1 MKFAI
6 HGKNVKVTPAIKAY
20 IEEKIGRLDKFLTDA
35 ESITAKV
42 VVRVHNNQQIV
53 EITIPIKGII
63 LRAEERNENLY
74 AAIDLV
80 SEKLE
85 RQVKKNKTKLKDK
98 IDYEMLQSFKQTTV
112 DEEEPEKAQIVRR
125 KKLEM
130 KPMDEEEAI
139 LQMDLLG
146 HDFFVYHDYKI
157 DAICVLYRRKDGKYG
172 LIVTE

>member
-1 MKFAI
+1 MKFNI
-6 HGKNVKVTPAIKAY
+6 RGEKVKITPAINDY
-20 IEEKIGRLDKFLTDA
+20 IEDKIGRLDKFMTNA
-35 ESITAKV
+35 EDVSVNVLVRLSGNMQIIEVTLPLKKV
-42 VVRVHNNQQIV
+42 
-53 EITIPIKGII
+53 I
-63 LRAEERNENLY
+63 LRGEERHEDLY

-85 RQVKKNKTKLKDK
+85 RQIRKNKTKIKDK
-98 IDYEMLQSFKQTTV
+98 IDHELLRSFKITK
-112 DEEEPEKAQIVRR
+112 EEEAETKEKIVRR
-125 KKLEM
+125 KTLEM